1 MSQYKV
7 RSLRVGQTQM
17 MGPELFW
24 MAEFDRWYPVQLQVI
39 LIEGDGI
46 KALVNTAPPA
56 DMARVKSEFPDK
68 LWDNLEQTDD
78 ETMAG
83 ALSLAGLAPN
93 DITHLIL
100 TPFELY
106 ANGCMDMFL
115 HAEMCFSKTGWIH
128 FHTMH
133 EHPHDSRSRSFP
145 HDMLTYLV
153 TDGWNGVRLL
163 EDEDEIAPGLRTWWS
178 GVHHRSSIVVEVD
191 TKAGVV
197 CISDSFFYYE
207 NIEDNRLLGLNE
219 NMYEARDTNRRV
231 RKVAQHIVPLY
242 DPKVFERYPNGI
254 IAP

>member
-1 MSQYKV
+1 MSRYQV

-17 MGPELFW
+17 MGHELFW
-24 MAEFDRWYPVQLQVI
+24 MADLGRWYPVQLQVI
-39 LIEGDGI
+39 LIEGNGI

-56 DMARVKSEFPDK
+56 DMDRVKSELPDK
-68 LWDNLEQTDD
+68 LWDNLEQTED
-78 ETMAG
+78 ETMSG
-83 ALSLAGLAPN
+83 ALALVGLTPR
-93 DITHLIL
+93 DITHLVL
-100 TPFELY
+100 TPLELY

-133 EHPHDSRSRSFP
+133 EHPHDDRRRSFP
-145 HDMLTYLV
+145 REMLVHLV
-153 TDGWNGVRLL
+153 TDGWDKVRLL

-178 GVHHRSSIVVEVD
+178 GVHHRSSIVIEVD
-191 TKAGVV
+191 TENGVV

-207 NIEDNRLLGLNE
+207 NIEEDRLLGLNE

-242 DPKVFERYPNGI
+242 DPKVFDRYPNGV